1 MHENTKTRIIDAA
14 GPIFAHKGFAAT
26 TVREICSAAK
36 VNQAAI
42 NYYFG
47 SKENLYKEVFQ
58 ASYSTLTPWNDMTDM
73 SFDKSES
80 LQDRIRKLVIRRT
93 EEIFATELIHW
104 KVQLM
109 FRELHDPSPC
119 CGTALQEYIVQDYKD
134 LHELLSEFFD
144 PSTPEY
150 LQWKF
155 IFGMLASIIY
165 YRTSGWLIRKIIPEN
180 AREEFFNAKQV
191 AIFAV
196 DSLFLAASPYQRKSS
211 LL

>member
-58 ASYSTLTPWNDMTDM
+58 ASYSTLTPWCDMTDM
-73 SFDKSES
+73 PFDKSEP
-80 LQDRIRKLVIRRT
+80 LKDRIRKLVVRRA

-104 KVQLM
+104 KIQLM
-109 FRELHDPSPC
+109 FRELNDPSLC
-119 CGTALQEYIVQDYKD
+119 CGASLQEYIIKDYR
-134 LHELLSEFFD
+134 ELYDILSEFFD
-144 PSTPEY
+144 PAIGECIR
-150 LQWKF
+150 WKF
-155 IFGMLASIIY
+155 IFSMLASIIY
-165 YRTSGWLIRKIIPEN
+165 YRTSDWLVRKMIQEDI
-180 AREEFFNAKQV
+180 REEFFNAEQV
-191 AIFAV
+191 AVFVV
-196 DSLFLAASPYQRKSS
+196 DSFFLAAAPYQRKQ
-211 LL
+211 